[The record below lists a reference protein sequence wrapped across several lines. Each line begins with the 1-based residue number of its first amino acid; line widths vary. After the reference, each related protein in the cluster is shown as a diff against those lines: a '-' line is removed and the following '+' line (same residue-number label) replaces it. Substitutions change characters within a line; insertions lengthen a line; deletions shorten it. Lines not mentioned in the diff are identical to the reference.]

1 MKKQQLLVNVNEM
14 DLILDKTITQGAL
27 WLGNLKAA
35 QNYKQLKENNI
46 QTVIT
51 VANNIIVN
59 FKNTLN
65 ISHKIYKV
73 EDSEKAQIIEYFDDI
88 NQEIS
93 TGLNSGSVLVHC
105 AAGISRSSACVI
117 AYIMKT
123 NKWSYEKTFY
133 FVKEKR
139 LAINPNPGFKK
150 QLIQYSK
157 NLETKSENQNQILD
171 LKQTKDIKDS
181 QDTAHFTLGYSNSWG
196 KLKKTYVS
204 NPHDLVK
211 QLSQNLVKSPLKKI
225 DQLNRTSTPEE
236 RQIYRQLLAKKLF
249 VNTFSSKNSISTI
262 NYQSEQLNLLKKK
275 TEKQPIKI
283 KALLSMY
290 KKVEINVLESERTQK

>member
-1 MKKQQLLVNVNEM
+1 M
-14 DLILDKTITQGAL
+14 DLILDKTSTQGAL

-35 QNYKQLKENNI
+35 QNIKQLKENNI

-51 VANNIIVN
+51 VANNILVN
-59 FKNTLN
+59 FKNSLN
-65 ISHKIYKV
+65 ISHKIYRV
-73 EDSEKAQIIEYFDDI
+73 EDTEKAQIIDYFDEI
-88 NQEIS
+88 IKEIS

-117 AYIMKT
+117 AYLMKT
-123 NKWSYEKTFY
+123 NKWPYEKTFY

-157 NLETKSENQNQILD
+157 NLQSNTQQLNLD
-171 LKQTKDIKDS
+171 LKESKDLNDMNP
-181 QDTAHFTLGYSNSWG
+181 FTSGYSNSWG
-196 KLKKTYVS
+196 KLKKKNFS
-204 NPHDLVK
+204 NPHELVN

-225 DQLNRTSTPEE
+225 DQLNHTSTSEE

-249 VNTFSSKNSISTI
+249 VNTFSTKNSVSIT
-262 NYQSEQLNLLKKK
+262 NYQSEQSVEQKKTT
-275 TEKQPIKI
+275 TEKQPIRI

-290 KKVEINVLESERTQK
+290 KRIEYNILESERTKT

>member
-1 MKKQQLLVNVNEM
+1 MKKQQLLANVNEM
-14 DLILDKTITQGAL
+14 DLILDKSSTQGAL

-35 QNYKQLKENNI
+35 QNIKQLKENNI

-73 EDSEKAQIIEYFDDI
+73 EDTEKAQIIEYFEEI
-88 NQEIS
+88 NKEIS
-93 TGLNSGSVLVHC
+93 TGLNYGSVLVHC

-123 NKWSYEKTFY
+123 NKWTYEKTFY

-157 NLETKSENQNQILD
+157 NLETNNSNQHLD
-171 LKQTKDIKDS
+171 LKQPKESKDL
-181 QDTAHFTLGYSNSWG
+181 TPFTLGYSNSWG
-196 KLKKTYVS
+196 KLKKKNLS
-204 NPHDLVK
+204 NPHELVS

-236 RQIYRQLLAKKLF
+236 RQIYRQLLAKRLF

-262 NYQSEQLNLLKKK
+262 NYQSEQSGLQKQIV
-275 TEKQPIKI
+275 EKQPIKI
-283 KALLSMY
+283 KAHLSMY
-290 KKVEINVLESERTQK
+290 KRVEINVLESERTQI

>member
-14 DLILDKTITQGAL
+14 DLILDKTSTQGAL

-35 QNYKQLKENNI
+35 QNIKQLKENNI

-59 FKNTLN
+59 FKNSLN
-65 ISHKIYKV
+65 ISHKIYRV
-73 EDSEKAQIIEYFDDI
+73 EDTEKAQIIEYFDEI
-88 NQEIS
+88 IKEIS
-93 TGLNSGSVLVHC
+93 TGLNNGSVLVHC
-105 AAGISRSSACVI
+105 AAGISRSSACII
-117 AYIMKT
+117 AYLMKT
-123 NKWSYEKTFY
+123 NKWAYEKTFY

-150 QLIQYSK
+150 QLIQYSN
-157 NLETKSENQNQILD
+157 NLQTNTTQQSNLD
-171 LKQTKDIKDS
+171 LKETKDSKVINPY
-181 QDTAHFTLGYSNSWG
+181 TLGYSNSWG
-196 KLKKTYVS
+196 KLKKKNYS
-204 NPHDLVK
+204 NPHELVN

-225 DQLNRTSTPEE
+225 DQLNHASTTEE

-249 VNTFSSKNSISTI
+249 VNTFSSKSSVSIT
-262 NYQSEQLNLLKKK
+262 NYQSEQSVEQKR
-275 TEKQPIKI
+275 TIEKQPIKI

-290 KKVEINVLESERTQK
+290 KRVEINILESERTKI

>member
-14 DLILDKTITQGAL
+14 DLILDKTTTQGAL

-35 QNYKQLKENNI
+35 QNIKQLKENNI

-51 VANNIIVN
+51 VANNIIVS
-59 FKNTLN
+59 FKNSLN

-73 EDSEKAQIIEYFDDI
+73 EDTEKAQIIEYFDEI
-88 NQEIS
+88 NKEIS

-105 AAGISRSSACVI
+105 AAGISRSSACII
-117 AYIMKT
+117 AYLMKT
-123 NKWSYEKTFY
+123 YQWPYEKTFY

-157 NLETKSENQNQILD
+157 DLQANSQNQNPNFKETKN
-171 LKQTKDIKDS
+171 IKDS
-181 QDTAHFTLGYSNSWG
+181 DPPILGYSNSWV
-196 KLKKTYVS
+196 KLNKKKFS
-204 NPHDLVK
+204 NPHELVN

-225 DQLNRTSTPEE
+225 GQLNRTSTPEE
-236 RQIYRQLLAKKLF
+236 RQIYRQFLAKKLF
-249 VNTFSSKNSISTI
+249 VNTFSTKNSVSTT
-262 NYQSEQLNLLKKK
+262 NYQSEKSTQEQK
-275 TEKQPIKI
+275 TIEKQPIKI

-290 KKVEINVLESERTQK
+290 KKVEINVLESERTQP